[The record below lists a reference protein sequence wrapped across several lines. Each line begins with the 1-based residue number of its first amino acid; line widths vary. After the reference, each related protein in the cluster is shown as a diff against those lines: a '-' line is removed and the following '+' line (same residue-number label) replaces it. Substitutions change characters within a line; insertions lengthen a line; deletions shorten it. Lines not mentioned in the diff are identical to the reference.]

1 LLLDGWRRAGLF
13 IPLQGTQV
21 RDTSDDETD
30 GMDEALVPVD
40 YEHAGVIVVRTAAI
54 ARCVSKLLNFA

>member
-1 LLLDGWRRAGLF
+1 MF